1 MSLSLTAFASMW
13 RASGP
18 WSTERDSFLGSYAP
32 QKCSFCS
39 QSNGSSPEISLVFF
53 FFLADIKP
61 PVEGSMAH
69 TGLLSL
75 GSLVLRIMAQPQAA
89 LFWLSCIHSED
100 SKQTM
105 SQPSLVKDLSIL

>member
-1 MSLSLTAFASMW
+1 
-13 RASGP
+13 
-18 WSTERDSFLGSYAP
+18 
-32 QKCSFCS
+32 
-39 QSNGSSPEISLVFF
+39 
-53 FFLADIKP
+53 
-61 PVEGSMAH
+61 MAH